1 MSRVYLVAIMRA
13 LLLAVALLA
22 PAEVVA
28 QAWND
33 EAARRLVERA
43 IRERVAAA
51 ADSNLVSYR
60 ARAHGTVLFLAEVG
74 FGVGVPPKLLKA
86 DELDVEVYWERPD
99 RSKQVIVAW
108 RDSTFF
114 PVAVS
119 YHRDHLGIV
128 SNDFGPMIRIGD
140 GDEVAGV
147 VHPLAPDGPSLYD
160 YRTRDPVTI
169 TGPTGRIVVATLEF
183 RPKDPGQPLAV
194 GTLDLDLG
202 RAQVVRSS
210 LAFTPSA
217 YRDRDLEDIAV
228 RLERS
233 LVDGRYWLPY
243 AQEIEIRRR
252 SAVVD
257 FPVRGIIRGRWR
269 IDDIRINDTAAV
281 EWAGPAIAGLRRPG
295 GPKWPGPMR
304 EPVDSAAGP
313 GYRRVL
319 EEVRAGAGRTLRGRL
334 LTGLP
339 SRRLG
344 VIRFSDI
351 ARVTRVEGLRVG
363 AGVAWHGG
371 LGRLAFTAG
380 LATSDGRLTGRAE
393 FGRVIG
399 GQTFTLVAEHSVVDL
414 SEAPAVSGLVNSIT
428 AQEVGRDWGD
438 YWLRDRIAVGTQWR
452 NSWGALTADVGR
464 DWGQSLATNARP
476 ARGSYRA
483 NPALG
488 GGGYTF
494 GRLAFRAGQRA
505 IDGIGLAFDGS
516 SEVGVASGG
525 FVRIEASAR
534 WVAPVGGGTLNLL
547 ASGGMGTS
555 NLPRRRSFVFGGPGT
570 LPGVPFRGFGG
581 RRMALAKLEWLVRV
595 PGLSLPLGPFGRT
608 SSTMMVGPTLG
619 AGLAGGSMSGVPWR
633 ADGGVRPA
641 AGVAVELFERTLRLE
656 AGRGWRGG
664 GWSVGLDFTRN
675 WWPIL

>member
-1 MSRVYLVAIMRA
+1 MRV
-13 LLLAVALLA
+13 LLLALTGLA
-22 PAEVVA
+22 PTGVVA

-33 EAARRLVERA
+33 DATRQLVARA
-43 IRERVAAA
+43 ISERVLAA

-74 FGVGVPPKLLKA
+74 LVVGMPPKLLKA

-114 PVAVS
+114 PVAIS

-140 GDEVAGV
+140 GDEVADV
-147 VHPLAPDGPSLYD
+147 VHPLAPNGPVFYD
-160 YRTRDPVTI
+160 YRIRAPVTI
-169 TGPTGRIVVATLEF
+169 AGPTGRIVVVTLEF
-183 RPKDPGQPLAV
+183 RPKDPRQPLAV

-210 LAFTPSA
+210 LAFTPAA

-233 LVDGRYWLPY
+233 LVDGRHWLPY

-269 IDDIRINDTAAV
+269 IDDIQLNDSAAV
-281 EWAGPAIAGLRRPG
+281 EWAGPAIAGLRSPG
-295 GPKWPGPMR
+295 GPSWPSPIR
-304 EPVDSAAGP
+304 VPVDSAAGP
-313 GYRRVL
+313 GYSRVL
-319 EEVRAGAGRTLRGRL
+319 DDVRAVAGRTLRGRL

-339 SRRLG
+339 PRRLA

-351 ARVTRVEGLRVG
+351 ARVNRVEGLRIG
-363 AGVAWHGG
+363 AGVAWQGG
-371 LGRLAFTAG
+371 LARLALTAG
-380 LATSDGRLTGRAE
+380 LATSGGRLTGRAL

-399 GQTFTLVAEHSVVDL
+399 GQSFTAVAEHVVVDL
-414 SEAPAVSGLVNSIT
+414 TEAPAVSGLVNSVT
-428 AQEVGRDWGD
+428 AQEAGRDWGD
-438 YWLRDRIAVGTQWR
+438 YWLRDRIALGTQWR
-452 NSWGALTADVGR
+452 NRWGTLTADLGR

-476 ARGSYRA
+476 ARGSYRP

-488 GGGYTF
+488 GDGYTF
-494 GRLAFRAGQRA
+494 GRLGFRAGGTE
-505 IDGIGLAFDGS
+505 IDGLGLAIDGS
-516 SEVGVASGG
+516 SEVGVGSDG
-525 FVRIEASAR
+525 FARIEVSAR
-534 WVAPVGGGTLNLL
+534 WIGPIGGGRLSLMG
-547 ASGGMGTS
+547 SGGVGSS

-581 RRMALAKLEWLVRV
+581 RRLALAKLEWLVRV
-595 PGLSLPLGPFGRT
+595 PGPSVPLGPFGRT
-608 SSTMMVGPTLG
+608 SPTMMVGPTLG
-619 AGLAGGSMSGVPWR
+619 AGLAGGQILGAPWQ
-633 ADGGVRPA
+633 AGGGVRPA
-641 AGVAVELFERTLRLE
+641 VGVAIELFERMLRLE

-664 GWSVGLDFTRN
+664 GWSVGLDFTRT